1 MSSTTVASRAYAVVP
16 AKRSRWS
23 RGGAYRPR
31 SAPAAGS
38 ARHRADAGR
47 RDRAARSP
55 DRQPASCRRSFR
67 RGYRARAAP
76 STRHHWRPRP
86 DRQPVPG
93 CVGRDVLAGACVPT
107 SGPAGA
113 VPVRVRSR
121 SSAGL
126 RWRRG
131 RLWHPRRQHRP
142 LRTGPGSGDRC
153 EGRRFAPLARRI
165 YVPGI
170 LSSQPS
176 QVCPPAH
183 GTVPERRAN
192 VQKGARPRGTDRRYS
207 VPFRG
212 SAGRRNDA
220 GTRWLGCCPP
230 EMSTGETHPRAKRPM
245 NRAKTPLRRRAAP
258 IVLAC
263 NASTSLGIGERAKL
277 IIGDEPAA
285 WVGANGRGLWE
296 SLTTSLGKD
305 GVDARLFLIGTRYPA
320 DPTHWWQT
328 VIDGGDTATRRV
340 FHITGDARQ
349 WKSWREVQ
357 RCNPMVKQ
365 SQVFAAQLRAEHTD
379 AKKSAPARFTFQR
392 IRLNARMHG
401 KTADSVLIQPSA
413 VDTLLARPPAPRAG
427 ACIVAI
433 DMGGATGWSGGTA
446 VWESGRIECFAVCPQ
461 TAEAMEVQ
469 DGRDTGDYRALADL
483 GVLVESGVNV
493 PSGDLIAGEI
503 RQRWPE
509 ALCIIGDIYRLPQL
523 QEAFDGELP
532 IHLRKWK
539 WAEQTQDV
547 TTFRRLATDGPPLL
561 SLADD
566 GTREI
571 FTVSLSETI
580 VEGDSLGNVRVSK
593 MRGDRRSRNDVISA
607 AVMATW
613 GLTSHISML
622 A

>member
-55 DRQPASCRRSFR
+55 DPQPASCRRSFR

-170 LSSQPS
+170 LSSQPP

-258 IVLAC
+258 LDAAAQSGFINIHLLVSPEDPDHVRELGRILSRLTFSAFQDGFAC
-263 NASTSLGIGERAKL
+263 TRDDLIRLGTRANPNIQDERAALRKGATQFKVNFNEL
-277 IIGDEPAA
+277 REVFGQNAWAKRNVLIAVVGGSGDGTSGLRDGADATVRQEIEGFAHVIFSSNRAQREFWLGQRSVTAAELHARYGGLKPCLHGSDAHSVNAVGGPQEDRFSWVKGGVEFDSLRQACIDPAGRVYVGPKPPTTTMPSQVISSMAVEDADWFGIDKIPMNSGLVTIIGA
-285 WVGANGRGLWE
+285 RG
-296 SLTTSLGKD
+296 S
-305 GVDARLFLIGTRYPA
+305 
-320 DPTHWWQT
+320 
-328 VIDGGDTATRRV
+328 
-340 FHITGDARQ
+340 
-349 WKSWREVQ
+349 
-357 RCNPMVKQ
+357 
-365 SQVFAAQLRAEHTD
+365 
-379 AKKSAPARFTFQR
+379 
-392 IRLNARMHG
+392 G
-401 KTADSVLIQPSA
+401 KTALAEMIVTGCDGVPAVVWDSDAPPTSSFL
-413 VDTLLARPPAPRAG
+413 TRARSHLGEGR
-427 ACIVAI
+427 VRLVW
-433 DMGGATGWSGGTA
+433 GGGD
-446 VWESGRIECFAVCPQ
+446 
-461 TAEAMEVQ
+461 EVSRYL
-469 DGRDTGDYRALADL
+469 DGRDSGGPTSFPRLRYLSQQFVEDL
-483 GVLVESGVNV
+483 
-493 PSGDLIAGEI
+493 
-503 RQRWPE
+503 
-509 ALCIIGDIYRLPQL
+509 
-523 QEAFDGELP
+523 
-532 IHLRKWK
+532 
-539 WAEQTQDV
+539 
-547 TTFRRLATDGPPLL
+547 
-561 SLADD
+561 
-566 GTREI
+566 
-571 FTVSLSETI
+571 
-580 VEGDSLGNVRVSK
+580 
-593 MRGDRRSRNDVISA
+593 
-607 AVMATW
+607 
-613 GLTSHISML
+613 
-622 A
+622 

>member
-1 MSSTTVASRAYAVVP
+1 MVLVPSATAGGVPLVLARLVEGLSTHQCAGGPWRLEDRRNCSQVSPCAGRLPSGRGPNADRPSMSWATSTARRIAAATWIMSSTTVASRAYAVVP

-212 SAGRRNDA
+212 SAGRRKDA
-220 GTRWLGCCPP
+220 GTCWLGCCPP
-230 EMSTGETHPRAKRPM
+230 ELSTGETHPRAKRPM
-245 NRAKTPLRRRAAP
+245 NRAKTSLQRNSWAQQPSRRLIRTPRHPAVASSRPGFIPTRVRRR
-258 IVLAC
+258 
-263 NASTSLGIGERAKL
+263 
-277 IIGDEPAA
+277 
-285 WVGANGRGLWE
+285 
-296 SLTTSLGKD
+296 
-305 GVDARLFLIGTRYPA
+305 
-320 DPTHWWQT
+320 
-328 VIDGGDTATRRV
+328 RV
-340 FHITGDARQ
+340 
-349 WKSWREVQ
+349 E
-357 RCNPMVKQ
+357 N
-365 SQVFAAQLRAEHTD
+365 
-379 AKKSAPARFTFQR
+379 
-392 IRLNARMHG
+392 
-401 KTADSVLIQPSA
+401 
-413 VDTLLARPPAPRAG
+413 
-427 ACIVAI
+427 
-433 DMGGATGWSGGTA
+433 
-446 VWESGRIECFAVCPQ
+446 
-461 TAEAMEVQ
+461 
-469 DGRDTGDYRALADL
+469 
-483 GVLVESGVNV
+483 
-493 PSGDLIAGEI
+493 
-503 RQRWPE
+503 
-509 ALCIIGDIYRLPQL
+509 
-523 QEAFDGELP
+523 
-532 IHLRKWK
+532 
-539 WAEQTQDV
+539 
-547 TTFRRLATDGPPLL
+547 
-561 SLADD
+561 
-566 GTREI
+566 
-571 FTVSLSETI
+571 
-580 VEGDSLGNVRVSK
+580 
-593 MRGDRRSRNDVISA
+593 
-607 AVMATW
+607 
-613 GLTSHISML
+613 
-622 A
+622 

>member
-23 RGGAYRPR
+23 RGGPYRPR

-67 RGYRARAAP
+67 RGYPARAVP

-212 SAGRRNDA
+212 SAGRRKDA

-258 IVLAC
+258 NCGSCSEAKSE
-263 NASTSLGIGERAKL
+263 ST
-277 IIGDEPAA
+277 
-285 WVGANGRGLWE
+285 
-296 SLTTSLGKD
+296 
-305 GVDARLFLIGTRYPA
+305 
-320 DPTHWWQT
+320 
-328 VIDGGDTATRRV
+328 
-340 FHITGDARQ
+340 
-349 WKSWREVQ
+349 
-357 RCNPMVKQ
+357 
-365 SQVFAAQLRAEHTD
+365 
-379 AKKSAPARFTFQR
+379 
-392 IRLNARMHG
+392 
-401 KTADSVLIQPSA
+401 
-413 VDTLLARPPAPRAG
+413 
-427 ACIVAI
+427 
-433 DMGGATGWSGGTA
+433 
-446 VWESGRIECFAVCPQ
+446 
-461 TAEAMEVQ
+461 
-469 DGRDTGDYRALADL
+469 
-483 GVLVESGVNV
+483 
-493 PSGDLIAGEI
+493 
-503 RQRWPE
+503 
-509 ALCIIGDIYRLPQL
+509 
-523 QEAFDGELP
+523 
-532 IHLRKWK
+532 
-539 WAEQTQDV
+539 
-547 TTFRRLATDGPPLL
+547 
-561 SLADD
+561 
-566 GTREI
+566 
-571 FTVSLSETI
+571 
-580 VEGDSLGNVRVSK
+580 
-593 MRGDRRSRNDVISA
+593 RRSRRTDDSDSVRTRSHRRDTAGGGRPVSRSTTTVPRLRFATRATRWRTYGRRWTTSSLA
-607 AVMATW
+607 ARPRGKPGSLSPNTRFW
-613 GLTSHISML
+613 ML
-622 A
+622 

>member
-38 ARHRADAGR
+38 ARHRADASR

-55 DRQPASCRRSFR
+55 DPQPASCRRSFR

-192 VQKGARPRGTDRRYS
+192 VQKGARPRGTD
-207 VPFRG
+207 
-212 SAGRRNDA
+212 
-220 GTRWLGCCPP
+220 
-230 EMSTGETHPRAKRPM
+230 
-245 NRAKTPLRRRAAP
+245 LRE
-258 IVLAC
+258 V
-263 NASTSLGIGERAKL
+263 
-277 IIGDEPAA
+277 PAA
-285 WVGANGRGLWE
+285 
-296 SLTTSLGKD
+296 
-305 GVDARLFLIGTRYPA
+305 
-320 DPTHWWQT
+320 
-328 VIDGGDTATRRV
+328 
-340 FHITGDARQ
+340 
-349 WKSWREVQ
+349 
-357 RCNPMVKQ
+357 
-365 SQVFAAQLRAEHTD
+365 
-379 AKKSAPARFTFQR
+379 
-392 IRLNARMHG
+392 
-401 KTADSVLIQPSA
+401 
-413 VDTLLARPPAPRAG
+413 
-427 ACIVAI
+427 
-433 DMGGATGWSGGTA
+433 
-446 VWESGRIECFAVCPQ
+446 
-461 TAEAMEVQ
+461 
-469 DGRDTGDYRALADL
+469 
-483 GVLVESGVNV
+483 
-493 PSGDLIAGEI
+493 
-503 RQRWPE
+503 
-509 ALCIIGDIYRLPQL
+509 
-523 QEAFDGELP
+523 
-532 IHLRKWK
+532 
-539 WAEQTQDV
+539 
-547 TTFRRLATDGPPLL
+547 
-561 SLADD
+561 ADD
-566 GTREI
+566 GCAAAAHARTPSVREMD
-571 FTVSLSETI
+571 LS
-580 VEGDSLGNVRVSK
+580 SKAVRQLS
-593 MRGDRRSRNDVISA
+593 RIRSRRQMSS
-607 AVMATW
+607 M
-613 GLTSHISML
+613 TSHSDLVRSAHPVSTSSILS
-622 A
+622 

>member
-1 MSSTTVASRAYAVVP
+1 MLQSLIRVAEDERESQYSIRELFAGISDDVLVGAIGGEFTSTALQCGGKRSRAICQAIQERRIHYRAYAFAARFIAGIGSLPEREQQDTRALMWRRLIKRLSTDSGCREMARKIHEKAVELADAIPDLADTTTALEEEEILVDLPINRVVVRGGDMLTRTDRGHIGTPNLFWVRLFFVGGRISLYGGEAGGNRNPSRRGEGAAEGTGDRWYLCRQRRLGVFRWYSRAWWKVSVRINAPTARGGLRTVATAAKCHRGPGRLPSGRGPNADRPFNELATSTARRIAAATWIMSSTTVASRAYAVVP

-55 DRQPASCRRSFR
+55 DPQPASCRRSFR

-142 LRTGPGSGDRC
+142 LHTGPGSGDRC
-153 EGRRFAPLARRI
+153 GGRRFAPLARRI

-192 VQKGARPRGTDRRYS
+192 VQKRARPRGTDRRCS
-207 VPFRG
+207 APFRG
-212 SAGRRNDA
+212 SAGRRKDA
-220 GTRWLGCCPP
+220 GTRWFGCCPP

-258 IVLAC
+258 ISFSIP
-263 NASTSLGIGERAKL
+263 NAGRKRTNTKSN
-277 IIGDEPAA
+277 
-285 WVGANGRGLWE
+285 VG
-296 SLTTSLGKD
+296 SYS
-305 GVDARLFLIGTRYPA
+305 
-320 DPTHWWQT
+320 
-328 VIDGGDTATRRV
+328 
-340 FHITGDARQ
+340 
-349 WKSWREVQ
+349 
-357 RCNPMVKQ
+357 
-365 SQVFAAQLRAEHTD
+365 
-379 AKKSAPARFTFQR
+379 
-392 IRLNARMHG
+392 
-401 KTADSVLIQPSA
+401 
-413 VDTLLARPPAPRAG
+413 RP
-427 ACIVAI
+427 
-433 DMGGATGWSGGTA
+433 ATGYLW
-446 VWESGRIECFAVCPQ
+446 
-461 TAEAMEVQ
+461 
-469 DGRDTGDYRALADL
+469 
-483 GVLVESGVNV
+483 
-493 PSGDLIAGEI
+493 
-503 RQRWPE
+503 
-509 ALCIIGDIYRLPQL
+509 
-523 QEAFDGELP
+523 
-532 IHLRKWK
+532 
-539 WAEQTQDV
+539 
-547 TTFRRLATDGPPLL
+547 
-561 SLADD
+561 
-566 GTREI
+566 
-571 FTVSLSETI
+571 
-580 VEGDSLGNVRVSK
+580 
-593 MRGDRRSRNDVISA
+593 
-607 AVMATW
+607 
-613 GLTSHISML
+613 
-622 A
+622 

>member
-1 MSSTTVASRAYAVVP
+1 MVLVPSATAGGVPLVLARLVEGLSTHQCAGGPWRLEDRRNCSQVSPCAGRLPSGRGPNADRPSMSWATSTARRIAAATWIMSSTTVASRAYAVVP

-55 DRQPASCRRSFR
+55 DPQPASCRRSFR
-67 RGYRARAAP
+67 RGYPARAAP
-76 STRHHWRPRP
+76 STPHHWRPRP

-212 SAGRRNDA
+212 SAGRRKDA
-220 GTRWLGCCPP
+220 GTCWLGCCPP

-258 IVLAC
+258 
-263 NASTSLGIGERAKL
+263 NNKL
-277 IIGDEPAA
+277 
-285 WVGANGRGLWE
+285 
-296 SLTTSLGKD
+296 
-305 GVDARLFLIGTRYPA
+305 
-320 DPTHWWQT
+320 
-328 VIDGGDTATRRV
+328 
-340 FHITGDARQ
+340 
-349 WKSWREVQ
+349 VQ
-357 RCNPMVKQ
+357 
-365 SQVFAAQLRAEHTD
+365 S
-379 AKKSAPARFTFQR
+379 
-392 IRLNARMHG
+392 
-401 KTADSVLIQPSA
+401 
-413 VDTLLARPPAPRAG
+413 
-427 ACIVAI
+427 
-433 DMGGATGWSGGTA
+433 
-446 VWESGRIECFAVCPQ
+446 
-461 TAEAMEVQ
+461 
-469 DGRDTGDYRALADL
+469 
-483 GVLVESGVNV
+483 
-493 PSGDLIAGEI
+493 
-503 RQRWPE
+503 
-509 ALCIIGDIYRLPQL
+509 
-523 QEAFDGELP
+523 GELP
-532 IHLRKWK
+532 
-539 WAEQTQDV
+539 AETADY
-547 TTFRRLATDGPPLL
+547 LAKERVKRGAAEYIPLSSGTDGEARQACSRGAAVLETVRSYLLNRGHTKDDLPEPERYRKAVTRGGDPGISLPSGRQEGGPP
-561 SLADD
+561 
-566 GTREI
+566 TP
-571 FTVSLSETI
+571 
-580 VEGDSLGNVRVSK
+580 
-593 MRGDRRSRNDVISA
+593 GDRNRGPTR
-607 AVMATW
+607 
-613 GLTSHISML
+613 
-622 A
+622 

>member
-1 MSSTTVASRAYAVVP
+1 MVLVPSATAGGVPLVLARLVEGLSTHQCAGGPWRLEDRRNCSQVSPCAGRLPSGRGPNADRPSMSWATSTARRIAAATWIMSSTTVASRAYAVVP

-23 RGGAYRPR
+23 RRGAYRPR

-55 DRQPASCRRSFR
+55 DPQPASCRRSFR

-76 STRHHWRPRP
+76 RTRHHWRPRP

-170 LSSQPS
+170 LSSEPS

-212 SAGRRNDA
+212 SAGRRKDA

-245 NRAKTPLRRRAAP
+245 NRAKTSLRRRAAP
-258 IVLAC
+258 KPK
-263 NASTSLGIGERAKL
+263 SLY
-277 IIGDEPAA
+277 
-285 WVGANGRGLWE
+285 LW
-296 SLTTSLGKD
+296 T
-305 GVDARLFLIGTRYPA
+305 
-320 DPTHWWQT
+320 
-328 VIDGGDTATRRV
+328 
-340 FHITGDARQ
+340 
-349 WKSWREVQ
+349 
-357 RCNPMVKQ
+357 
-365 SQVFAAQLRAEHTD
+365 
-379 AKKSAPARFTFQR
+379 
-392 IRLNARMHG
+392 IRL
-401 KTADSVLIQPSA
+401 P
-413 VDTLLARPPAPRAG
+413 
-427 ACIVAI
+427 
-433 DMGGATGWSGGTA
+433 
-446 VWESGRIECFAVCPQ
+446 
-461 TAEAMEVQ
+461 
-469 DGRDTGDYRALADL
+469 
-483 GVLVESGVNV
+483 
-493 PSGDLIAGEI
+493 
-503 RQRWPE
+503 
-509 ALCIIGDIYRLPQL
+509 
-523 QEAFDGELP
+523 
-532 IHLRKWK
+532 LRC
-539 WAEQTQDV
+539 
-547 TTFRRLATDGPPLL
+547 
-561 SLADD
+561 
-566 GTREI
+566 
-571 FTVSLSETI
+571 
-580 VEGDSLGNVRVSK
+580 
-593 MRGDRRSRNDVISA
+593 
-607 AVMATW
+607 
-613 GLTSHISML
+613 
-622 A
+622 